1 MVWLE
6 IPVWL
11 PALGPVILNVCT
23 LDFRSVHLSMGF
35 HVFTE
40 KRTEDKN
47 PGFFRSVNYSLKRL
61 TFQANESGRQRDRES
76 FEVEGCRTSNGYP
89 ISLLLGFH

>member
-1 MVWLE
+1 MKPVVMVWLE

-23 LDFRSVHLSMGF
+23 LDFRSVHLGMGF

-40 KRTEDKN
+40 KRAEDKN
-47 PGFFRSVNYSLKRL
+47 PGFFFDLLIILKRL
-61 TFQANESGRQRDRES
+61 TFQANESGRQAERQ
-76 FEVEGCRTSNGYP
+76 G
-89 ISLLLGFH
+89 II